1 LRSADQ
7 LWSLEER
14 PHHEGPTTATLESR
28 NSHPRSLLVIIRTR
42 LNLYPYS
49 LKLKRTLIL
58 NSGVNFN
65 DIMTRNGMLD
75 TWVRSLKVPFIM
87 GSEVA
92 GEVVG
97 LGRNVINLK
106 VN

>member
-1 LRSADQ
+1 MLFRIV
-7 LWSLEER
+7 E
-14 PHHEGPTTATLESR
+14 T
-28 NSHPRSLLVIIRTR
+28 
-42 LNLYPYS
+42 NLFS
-49 LKLKRTLIL
+49 
-58 NSGVNFN
+58 NSGVSFN

-75 TWVRSLKVPFIM
+75 NWAKTWKMPFIM